1 MSDTVREPDRRW
13 RRLLTNGMAVT
24 GLALIL
30 ILALLALAAPWLGLQ
45 DPIAVE
51 TSRRLLPIFSPGH
64 LLGTDEF
71 GRDMLS
77 RLVWGGRTSLVTGL
91 LSAAISAVLGVALG
105 VLAGFAGGRTDTL
118 IMRGT
123 DVLMSF
129 PYILLAIAVTAAL
142 GPGIRNAML
151 AVGITGIPIYIRTV
165 RSTSLVIMQQE
176 YITAA
181 RAIGSPNLRIALRHL
196 LPNLVSPITVIFS
209 LDVGSKIIA
218 TSSLSFL
225 GLGPQ
230 PPLADWGSM
239 LSNGRTYLSMAP
251 HVATLPGLLIL
262 AVVLGCNLLGDGVR
276 DALDP
281 RMKL

>member
-1 MSDTVREPDRRW
+1 MVRDTDRRW
-13 RRLLTNGMAVT
+13 RRLLTNGMAMT
-24 GLALIL
+24 GFALIL
-30 ILALLALAAPWLGLQ
+30 VLALLALLAPWLGLQ

-51 TSRRLLPIFSPGH
+51 TSKRLLPLFSPGH
-64 LLGTDEF
+64 PLGTDEF

-91 LSAAISAVLGVALG
+91 LSAGISALLGVSLG

-181 RAIGSPNLRIALRHL
+181 RAIGSPNLGIALRHL

>member
-1 MSDTVREPDRRW
+1 MDETRETDRRW
-13 RRLLTNGMAVT
+13 RRLLTNGMAMT
-24 GLALIL
+24 GLALIVL
-30 ILALLALAAPWLGLQ
+30 LAALALAAPWLGLK

-51 TSRRLLPIFSPGH
+51 TANRLQPMFSPGH

-71 GRDMLS
+71 GRDMVS
-77 RLVWGGRTSLVTGL
+77 RLIWGGRTSLVTGL
-91 LSAAISAVLGVALG
+91 LSAAISAAIGVTLG
-105 VLAGFAGGRTDTL
+105 VLAGFMGGRTDTL

-181 RAIGSPNLRIALRHL
+181 RAIGSPNLGIAVRHL